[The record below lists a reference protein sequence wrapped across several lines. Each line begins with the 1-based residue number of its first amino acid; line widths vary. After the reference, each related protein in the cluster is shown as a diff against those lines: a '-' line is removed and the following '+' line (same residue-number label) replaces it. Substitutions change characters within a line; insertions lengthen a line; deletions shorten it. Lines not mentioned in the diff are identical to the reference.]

1 MNILNQVAESIEPMI
16 KFTCDFPSAHD
27 DGKIPI
33 LDVKVWLNSENEAL
47 FEFFEKETKSQKV
60 ILASSALPNNQK
72 LTILTAEAV
81 RRLRNTS
88 QQLGPEVQ
96 TNHLNNFTVKLKD
109 SGYPEE
115 FRAKVISQAK

>member
-1 MNILNQVAESIEPMI
+1 MNILKKVAESIEPMI
-16 KFTCDFPSAHD
+16 QFTCDFPSAHD

-81 RRLRNTS
+81 RRLKNTS

-96 TNHLNNFTVKLKD
+96 TKHLNNFTVKLKTQD
-109 SGYPEE
+109 ILKNLEP
-115 FRAKVISQAK
+115 K